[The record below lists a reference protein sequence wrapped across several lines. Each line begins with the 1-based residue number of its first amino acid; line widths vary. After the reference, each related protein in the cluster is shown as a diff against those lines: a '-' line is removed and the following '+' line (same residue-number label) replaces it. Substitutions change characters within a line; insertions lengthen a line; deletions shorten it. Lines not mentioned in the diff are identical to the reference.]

1 MKGSSEHKAD
11 IWILILLRIHPQMMS
26 QYKFQL
32 YVGPVGYLDHLNDMI
47 SHENELFIHERIDH
61 LYDPT
66 TYEEVILYIDF

>member
-1 MKGSSEHKAD
+1 
-11 IWILILLRIHPQMMS
+11 MMS

-61 LYDPT
+61 LYNPT